1 MAKRGANKRSSGKRR
16 QRRERGRA
24 SAERRPLATA
34 RAAVPLAS
42 PVALAQTA
50 TPDATPLKIE
60 VRSPRVVPGALK
72 KKTGLRAAFGLGFW
86 VFFGLA
92 ALTGGLCYR
101 WVGED
106 AFVQSLTSDTELL
119 IDLLPR
125 FAAALLIAGFAQA
138 LIPRDALARFVGAES
153 GMKGLLIAT
162 VAGAAT
168 PGGPMT
174 SYPIVRALHDAG
186 TGRSPLVAYITSWT
200 TLGFQRAINWELP
213 LMGVEFCL
221 VRILAS
227 LPLPII
233 AAFTSK
239 AWPADKPGQGIND
252 G

>member
-34 RAAVPLAS
+34 RAS
-42 PVALAQTA
+42 VALTPITA
-50 TPDATPLKIE
+50 DNAPPLKIE

-86 VFFGLA
+86 VFLGLA
-92 ALTGGLCYR
+92 VFTGALCHQ

-233 AAFTSK
+233 AALTSK
-239 AWPADKPGQGIND
+239 AWPADKPTKGMTD